1 MKLVAMKTKKIE
13 NRQEYDEVMAK
24 IEVIL
29 NKSTQNGGSESL
41 SKKELDTLEALSLM
55 AEEYEDSIP
64 LMPIKK
70 PTTLKEMIRFKMFEL
85 NLKQKQLAKM
95 LDISE
100 SRISELLNGKAKLN
114 IKLAKKLH
122 KELDIDADFLLDVA

>member
-1 MKLVAMKTKKIE
+1 MKTKKID

-85 NLKQKQLAKM
+85 NIKQKQLAKM

>member
-1 MKLVAMKTKKIE
+1 MKTKKIE

-85 NLKQKQLAKM
+85 NIKQKQLAKM